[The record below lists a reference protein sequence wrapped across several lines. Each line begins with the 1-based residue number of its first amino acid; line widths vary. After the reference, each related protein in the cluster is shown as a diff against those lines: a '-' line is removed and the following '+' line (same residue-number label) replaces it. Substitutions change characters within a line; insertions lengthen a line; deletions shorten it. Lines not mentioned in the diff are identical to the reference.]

1 MKTVEEHLAQILAT
15 VSPLAAI
22 DLQLLEAHGC
32 VLAEDVTAPTS
43 VPSFDNSA
51 MDGYAVRAADIT
63 DASDEHPVRL
73 SVLGDVMAG
82 SWAMRSVVA
91 GSCLRIMTGAPLPA
105 GADAVVPVE
114 WTDGGVAAVRI
125 NRPAAEGNYIRR
137 IGEDIAAGDVVAHS
151 GRVLVAAQV
160 GVLASVGRT
169 YAVVR
174 PKPRVVVMSTG
185 DELVEPGVAPG
196 PGQIVDANSY
206 ALAAAVAEAG
216 CTAYRT
222 GICPDDPE
230 RLRALLDD
238 NLLRGDVVIT
248 SGGVSVGERDVVKK
262 ALRRLGTVEFER
274 VAMQPGMPQ
283 GFGTLGPDDT
293 PIFCLPGNPVSS
305 LVSFEVFVRPA
316 LRAMA
321 ADPDIHRPVVS
332 ARLSED
338 LTSPTGRRQFR
349 RGWVERA
356 DDGYQVRTIGGAG
369 SHLLSA
375 LSLAN
380 ALIVVPEST
389 TEVRAGEQVD
399 VLLLE
404 RAVR

>member
-1 MKTVEEHLAQILAT
+1 MKTVEEHLAEILAR
-15 VSPLAAI
+15 VAPLDAI
-22 DLQLLEAHGC
+22 DLQLLEARGC
-32 VLAEDVTAPTS
+32 VLGEDVTAAMS

-51 MDGYAVRAADIT
+51 MDGYAVRAADIAE
-63 DASDEHPVRL
+63 ASEEHPARL
-73 SVLGDVMAG
+73 AVLGDVMAG
-82 SWAMRSVVA
+82 SWAMRSVVT
-91 GSCLRIMTGAPLPA
+91 GTCLRIMTGAPLPG
-105 GADAVVPVE
+105 GADTVVPVE
-114 WTDGGVAAVRI
+114 WTDGGVAAVQV
-125 NRPAAEGNYIRR
+125 NRSAPEGHYIRR
-137 IGEDIAAGDVVAHS
+137 IGEDITTGDVVAHR
-151 GRVLVAAQV
+151 GQVLGAARI

-169 YAVVR
+169 YAVVQ

-206 ALAAAVAEAG
+206 ALTAAAAEAG

-238 NLLRGDVVIT
+238 NLIRGDVVIT

-262 ALRRLGTVEFER
+262 ALRRLGTVQFDR

-283 GFGTLGPDDT
+283 GFGTIGPDDT

-321 ADPDIHRPVVS
+321 ADPNIHRPVVT
-332 ARLSED
+332 ARLTED
-338 LTSPTGRRQFR
+338 LTSPKGRRQYR
-349 RGWVERA
+349 RGWLEQSA
-356 DDGYQVRTIGGAG
+356 DGYQVRTIGGSA
-369 SHLLSA
+369 SHLLAA

-380 ALIVVPEST
+380 ALIVVPADVSDL
-389 TEVRAGEQVD
+389 RAGAD
-399 VLLLE
+399 VEVMLLE
-404 RAVR
+404 RPAR